1 MAKRQREENSMNGA
15 NGYSGFGGHLLA
27 APTDSSEGVRAISSA
42 EDALLQE
49 LAALGIEDAE
59 QLVAIVSIP
68 GIREE
73 LESVLGSTDGA
84 LEALLDQAASSLPT
98 ERAAL
103 VSNPAPRDLGLGA
116 LPPTQEMVA
125 TAERSM
131 MASADIEAIS
141 LPAAINLIP
150 FFQPIRSQGPRGTC
164 VAYTLTALNEYILRR
179 RGFVRNLSEQ
189 HLYYETKLIDGI
201 PASCGTYQAKAVLPL
216 LSKGECLETIWPYN
230 PSMPC
235 NNHGPRPANARP
247 NGLNQRLS
255 TVAVPAR
262 NVAAY
267 KLHMS
272 KQRPV
277 TISIPVYNSWY
288 QSQETRRSGRITMR
302 IGNEPVVGGHAV
314 CLVGYQ
320 DTPGSPGGGYFLVRN
335 SWGTAGFGY
344 ESPYGAGY
352 GTIPYQYI
360 TNYAYLG
367 ESFTAIVPGIQT
379 EEDTGEESTEANSA
393 TTVTIEVKP
402 NITITI
408 SST

>member
-1 MAKRQREENSMNGA
+1 MAKRQREENSTNGA
-15 NGYSGFGGHLLA
+15 TGYSGFGGHLLA
-27 APTDSSEGVRAISSA
+27 APIDSPEGIRAISSA
-42 EDALLQE
+42 EDALLQN
-49 LAALGIEDAE
+49 LASLGIEDAE
-59 QLVAIVSIP
+59 QLVALVSIP
-68 GIREE
+68 GIRRE
-73 LESVLGSTDGA
+73 LESVLDSTDGA
-84 LEALLDQAASSLPT
+84 LEALLDQASALLPA

-125 TAERSM
+125 TAERSTM
-131 MASADIEAIS
+131 EAVDFEPIS

-150 FFQPIRSQGPRGTC
+150 YFQAIRNQGPRGTC

-179 RGFVRNLSEQ
+179 RGFIRNLSEQ
-189 HLYYETKLIDGI
+189 HLYYEVKLIDGI

-230 PSMPC
+230 PSLPC

-247 NGLNQRLS
+247 NGLNQRLA

-262 NVAAY
+262 SVAAY

-288 QSQETRRSGRITMR
+288 ASQETRRSGRITMR
-302 IGNEPVVGGHAV
+302 VGNEASVGGHAV

-320 DTPGSPGGGYFLVRN
+320 DTPGSPGGGYFIVRN
-335 SWGTAGFGY
+335 SWGTASFGY
-344 ESPYGAGY
+344 QSPYGAGY

-360 TNYAYLG
+360 TNDAYLG

-379 EEDTGEESTEANSA
+379 DADIGEESTEASNA

-408 SST
+408 STT

>member
-1 MAKRQREENSMNGA
+1 MNGA
-15 NGYSGFGGHLLA
+15 TGYSGFGGHLLA
-27 APTDSSEGVRAISSA
+27 APTDSSEGTRAISSA
-42 EDALLQE
+42 EDSLLQE
-49 LAALGIEDAE
+49 LASLGIEDAE

-84 LEALLDQAASSLPT
+84 LEALLDRASSSLPT

-125 TAERSM
+125 TAERSTM
-131 MASADIEAIS
+131 EAADVEAVS

-150 FFQPIRSQGPRGTC
+150 FFQAIRNQGPRGTC

-179 RGFVRNLSEQ
+179 RGFIRNLSEQ
-189 HLYYETKLIDGI
+189 HLYYEVKLIDGI
-201 PASCGTYQAKAVLPL
+201 PASCGTYQAKAILPL
-216 LSKGECLETIWPYN
+216 QSKGECLESIWPYN

-247 NGLNQRLS
+247 NGLNQRLA

-262 NVAAY
+262 SVAAY
-267 KLHMS
+267 KLHLS

-302 IGNEPVVGGHAV
+302 IGNEPSVGGHAV

-320 DTPGSPGGGYFLVRN
+320 DTPASPGGGYFLVRN
-335 SWGTAGFGY
+335 SWGTGGFGY
-344 ESPYGAGY
+344 QSPYGAGY

-360 TNYAYLG
+360 TNDAYPG

-379 EEDTGEESTEANSA
+379 EEDTGEETTDASSA

-408 SST
+408 STT